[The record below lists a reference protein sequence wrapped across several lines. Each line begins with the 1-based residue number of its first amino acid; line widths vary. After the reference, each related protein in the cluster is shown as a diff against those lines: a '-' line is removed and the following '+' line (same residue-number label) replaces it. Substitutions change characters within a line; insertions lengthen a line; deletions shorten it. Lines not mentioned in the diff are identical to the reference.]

1 MTKRLWQL
9 DCLRGMAVL
18 MMLVS
23 NFLFDLFYFTAVLDP
38 ASGFPAWLARST
50 AGLFVLLVGVS
61 LSLSYAR
68 PMAQRQGFN
77 KYLRRGAGIFALGL
91 LITLATRIVV
101 GRQYVV
107 FGILHLIGSGII
119 LSYPFLKHRRFAL
132 PTGLLIIT
140 AAPFI
145 GNLQIDSGWLLWLGI
160 QCPGFVSVDYTPLVP
175 WFGIML
181 IGIALG
187 GFITIPPASVPQK
200 RFIRLLAACGRHSL
214 VIYFAHQ
221 PLLWTGFWIWQ
232 SLGVR

>member
-1 MTKRLWQL
+1 
-9 DCLRGMAVL
+9 

-23 NFLFDLFYFTAVLDP
+23 NFLFDLFYFTGALNP
-38 ASGFPAWLARST
+38 ASGFPAWLARAT
-50 AGLFVLLVGVS
+50 AGLFVFLAGVS
-61 LSLSYAR
+61 LTLSYAR
-68 PMAQRQGFN
+68 PTSRRQGFN

-91 LITLATRIVV
+91 LITIATRIAV

-132 PTGLLIIT
+132 PAGLLILA
-140 AAPFI
+140 AAPFM
-145 GNLQIDSGWLLWLGI
+145 GKLQIDSGWLLWLGI
-160 QCPGFVSVDYTPLVP
+160 QNPGFVSVDYTPLVP

-187 GFITIPPASVPQK
+187 GFITISPSPVPSK
-200 RFIRLLAACGRHSL
+200 RLVRLLAVCGRHSL

-232 SLGVR
+232 SLGTR